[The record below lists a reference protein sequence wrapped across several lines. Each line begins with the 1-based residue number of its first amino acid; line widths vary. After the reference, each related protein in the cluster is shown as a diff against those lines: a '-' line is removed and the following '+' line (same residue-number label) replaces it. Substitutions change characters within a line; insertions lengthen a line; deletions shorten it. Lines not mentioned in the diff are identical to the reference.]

1 MVRTLL
7 AVCALLLAAAD
18 AVTAQSPDNLVGRD
32 ARIWAQGAP
41 RPVSGIITHA
51 NASYIRLSTGA
62 TVCGP
67 AGCSKSFTSPWDDI
81 DRIQVNRHSRGGRM
95 LRAVA
100 IGGGAAAIMTL
111 GVRKCGRG
119 RTDGERQSCWQKVV
133 GLTIATGG
141 VGLLV
146 SRPAWHDITIE
157 GRY

>member
-1 MVRTLL
+1 MRTVL
-7 AVCALLLAAAD
+7 ALCALLLIATD
-18 AVTAQSPDNLVGRD
+18 PVTAQSPDSLVGRD
-32 ARIWAQGAP
+32 ARIWAVGAP

-62 TVCGP
+62 TVCGS

-81 DRIQVNRHSRGGRM
+81 DRIQVNRHSRGGRL

-119 RTDGERQSCWQKVV
+119 RQTDGERQSCWQKVV

-146 SRPAWHDITIE
+146 SRPAWDDITIE
-157 GRY
+157 GRQ